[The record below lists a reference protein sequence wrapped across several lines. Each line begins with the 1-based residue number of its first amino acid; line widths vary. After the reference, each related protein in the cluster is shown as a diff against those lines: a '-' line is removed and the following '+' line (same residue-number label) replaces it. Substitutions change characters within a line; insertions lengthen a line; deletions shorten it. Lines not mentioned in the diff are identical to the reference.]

1 MAKRGSEGKDGRAAP
16 ATRRVEKDI
25 YGPGGGPPDGAL
37 FFNRELSWL
46 AFNDRVLQLSE
57 KADLP
62 LLERVKFCAI
72 YARNLD
78 EFFMIRVS
86 RLLEQAQTGV
96 SALVPDGSAPSWTL
110 AQLHP
115 RLVAQGRRHATLFEK
130 HLRPALA
137 EKGLRILHWAELDE
151 ESRAQ
156 VEHRFREQ
164 IFPVLTPLA
173 IGLGRHFPYISN
185 LSLSLAVLL
194 RDPVTNGENVARVKV
209 PKELLPRLVPLKG
222 GTTFVPLED
231 IIASHLEALFP
242 GMEVLGHG
250 LFRVTRDADFTVS
263 EDAEDLLQAL
273 EVELRQRRFGE
284 VIRLEVQA
292 GMSPKLL
299 DPLLDALGVER
310 SLVYE
315 VDGLLD
321 LSDLMAVVSVPGFGE
336 LRDPPWTP
344 VTQPRLLADE
354 RSEGGGTVM
363 SAMRRGD
370 LLVHHP
376 YESFSTS
383 VERFVQEAVE
393 DPDVLAIKQTVY
405 RTSDSSPLVPALIR
419 ATERGKQAVCMVELK
434 ARFDERTNI
443 QWARRLEE
451 AGVHVVYG
459 IPGLKTHAKAILVI
473 RREGERVRHYV
484 HIGTG
489 NYNPKTARLYT
500 DLGLFTTDPDIG
512 ADVADVFN
520 FLTGFA
526 RPKKFRKLLVAP
538 VGLREGLKEEIRKTV
553 AAHTPERPARI
564 LMKMNALVDPVLV
577 RELYEASRQGVH
589 VDLNIRGICCLKPG
603 LPGVSERIRV
613 VSTLGRFL
621 EHSRVYVFDRPGDAK
636 VYIGSADL
644 MPRNLDHRVE
654 VLAPVEDAALQAQVR
669 DILERCLADNTQA
682 WELQPDGEWRPRGGH
697 EKGHDKHEKGH
708 DKAHDKAG
716 EKAHDKAGEKA
727 HDKAGEKAHDKHEK
741 GSDKHDRVAERRS
754 AQAELME
761 AARRLAQASSGR
773 PMG

>member
-1 MAKRGSEGKDGRAAP
+1 MAKRRAEGKAVV
-16 ATRRVEKDI
+16 TRRAEKDV
-25 YGPGGGPPDGAL
+25 YAPGGGPPDAGL

-46 AFNDRVLQLSE
+46 AFNDRVLQLAESPE
-57 KADLP
+57 IP

-86 RLLEQAQTGV
+86 RLHEQVQTGV
-96 SALVPDGSAPSWTL
+96 AGLVPDGSAPGWIL
-110 AQLHP
+110 EQVHP
-115 RLVAQGRRHATLFEK
+115 RLMAQGRRHAAVFERE
-130 HLRPALA
+130 LRPALA
-137 EKGLRILHWAELDE
+137 EKGVRILRWAELGAE
-151 ESRAQ
+151 ERVQ
-156 VEHRFREQ
+156 VEQRFRDQ

-185 LSLSLAVLL
+185 LSLSLAVLV
-194 RDPVTNGENVARVKV
+194 RDPVTDGENVARVKV

-222 GTTFVPLED
+222 GTTFIPLED
-231 IIASHLEALFP
+231 IISSHLDALFP
-242 GMEVLGHG
+242 GMEVLDHA

-263 EDAEDLLQAL
+263 EDAEDLLIAM

-284 VIRLEVQA
+284 VIRLELQA
-292 GMSPKLL
+292 GMNPKLRE
-299 DPLLDALGVER
+299 PLVEALGLSESQIFDVE
-310 SLVYE
+310 
-315 VDGLLD
+315 GLLD
-321 LSDLMAVVSVPGFGE
+321 LGDLQAVVGVPGFPE

-344 VTQPRLLADE
+344 VTQPRLVSDASSD
-354 RSEGGGTVM
+354 GGSVM
-363 SAMRRGD
+363 AAMRRGD

-383 VERFVQEAVE
+383 VERFVEEAVE
-393 DPDVLAIKQTVY
+393 DPDVLAVKQTVY

-419 ATERGKQAVCMVELK
+419 ATENGKQAVCMVELK

-451 AGVHVVYG
+451 SGVHVVYG

-473 RREGERVRHYV
+473 RREGDRVRHYV

-512 ADVADVFN
+512 ADVADLFN

-526 RPKKFRKLLVAP
+526 RPDRFRKLLVAP
-538 VGLREGLKEEIRKTV
+538 VSLRDGLLEEILKTV
-553 AAHTPERPARI
+553 AAHASGAPARI
-564 LMKMNALVDPVLV
+564 GMKMNALVDPTLI
-577 RELYEASRQGVH
+577 EALYDASRAGVH
-589 VDLNIRGICCLKPG
+589 VDLNVRGICCLR
-603 LPGVSERIRV
+603 PGVPGMSEHIRV

-621 EHSRVYVFDRPGDAK
+621 EHSRIYLFDRPRAVK
-636 VYIGSADL
+636 LYIGSADL

-654 VLAPVEDAALQAQVR
+654 VLAPVEDPQLQAQVR
-669 DILERCLADNTQA
+669 DSLERSLADNTLA
-682 WELQPDGEWRPRGGH
+682 WDLKPDGEWVRRTAAGG
-697 EKGHDKHEKGH
+697 
-708 DKAHDKAG
+708 
-716 EKAHDKAGEKA
+716 
-727 HDKAGEKAHDKHEK
+727 
-741 GSDKHDRVAERRS
+741 ERRS

-761 AARRLAQASSGR
+761 RAKRFGGSASGAPSAAPAPRA
-773 PMG
+773 